1 MKDTFVWWLLIESFV
16 LLVDKILRN
25 GIARSTLCF
34 FFHGCNFLQAVT
46 VTFFFPVFVLFVLK
60 LGIMGLVLNG
70 CSMRFMSYC
79 LTFMAI

>member
-1 MKDTFVWWLLIESFV
+1 MRALYYYLIRFLEMESLEVHFV
-16 LLVDKILRN
+16 
-25 GIARSTLCF
+25 F